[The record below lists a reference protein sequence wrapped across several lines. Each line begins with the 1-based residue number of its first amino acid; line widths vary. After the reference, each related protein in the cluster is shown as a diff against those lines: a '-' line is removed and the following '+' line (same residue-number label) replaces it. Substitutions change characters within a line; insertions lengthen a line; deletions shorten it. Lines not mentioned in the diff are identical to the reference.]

1 MTRLD
6 GWIPTENLELFKTEI
21 DELEPPGQSGTIAVD
36 DNYDID
42 DEKFK
47 KAHVHNYYFV
57 AYLNSS
63 THTQYTYL
71 RAFLHLTLRR
81 TSSLEHTRALLTPT
95 ECRCTRR
102 SLISDVNIIRL
113 DLCCFS
119 VVHVGESWFVHNR
132 NLPIYLRRDVWGY
145 RPWRS
150 YLPNRC
156 LFFL

>member
-57 AYLNSS
+57 A
-63 THTQYTYL
+63 
-71 RAFLHLTLRR
+71 
-81 TSSLEHTRALLTPT
+81 
-95 ECRCTRR
+95 C
-102 SLISDVNIIRL
+102 I
-113 DLCCFS
+113 
-119 VVHVGESWFVHNR
+119 
-132 NLPIYLRRDVWGY
+132 
-145 RPWRS
+145 
-150 YLPNRC
+150 
-156 LFFL
+156 